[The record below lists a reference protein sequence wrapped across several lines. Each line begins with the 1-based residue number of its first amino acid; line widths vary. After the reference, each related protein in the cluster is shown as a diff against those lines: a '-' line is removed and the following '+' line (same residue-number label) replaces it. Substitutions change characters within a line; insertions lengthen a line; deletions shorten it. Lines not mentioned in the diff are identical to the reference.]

1 MTFGIFEEIDRLVE
15 YIPIEN
21 DTTIFDGKL
30 TEGISLDSQ
39 FYFEDIDGVATR
51 LGVLEVGR
59 NMVSLRDIIK
69 LLNKF
74 RKDARIEEII
84 ESRHRYRQVQ
94 SSGSG
99 LPLRNLLFD
108 FCLAALT
115 GDKSDAK
122 LYLTHTFYLLGLRR
136 RLALLL
142 SILINEPPSLS
153 LANNDND
160 VRELLTLL
168 ATISEPNNIDIYFD
182 QYGDG
187 FDPRYSTYLYELQK
201 LSKPMRLIK
210 RTMINNGTATD
221 TTYSKIKEIGTNI
234 ER

>member
-1 MTFGIFEEIDRLVE
+1 MTFGIFDEIDRLIE

-30 TEGISLDSQ
+30 IEGISLDSQ
-39 FYFEDIDGVATR
+39 FYFEDIDGIATR

-59 NMVSLRDIIK
+59 STVSLRSIIK

-74 RKDARIEEII
+74 LRDARIEEII
-84 ESRHRYRQVQ
+84 DSRHRYKQIQ

-122 LYLTHTFYLLGLRR
+122 LYLTHSFYLLGLRR
-136 RLALLL
+136 RMTLLL
-142 SILINEPPSLS
+142 FILINQPPSLS
-153 LANNDND
+153 PANNDSD

-182 QYGDG
+182 QNAGG
-187 FDPRYSTYLYELQK
+187 FDERYSAYIYELQK
-201 LSKPMRLIK
+201 LSKPTQLRERMM
-210 RTMINNGTATD
+210 TSNNITAALTATRSSF
-221 TTYSKIKEIGTNI
+221 T
-234 ER
+234 